1 MEIIVKH
8 GNRAKAIIVNSITL
22 YRLFASLLLLY
33 FIIINDL
40 TVFKWMLLVSF
51 FTDAIDGFLARK
63 FKVTSIMGSK
73 FDSIADDLTILMA
86 VIGVFEFK
94 PGFISHEKFLVVT
107 LLGLYLIQTILALL
121 RYGRMSSFHTYLAKF
136 AAIAQG
142 LFFLL
147 LFFLPQWPLGLFR
160 IAAVLTILD
169 LLEEI
174 ILVSILPHWQTDVK
188 GIYWV
193 IKKELPIH

>member
-121 RYGRMSSFHTYLAKF
+121 RYGRMSSFHTYLAKL
-136 AAIAQG
+136 Q
-142 LFFLL
+142 L
-147 LFFLPQWPLGLFR
+147 
-160 IAAVLTILD
+160 
-169 LLEEI
+169 
-174 ILVSILPHWQTDVK
+174 
-188 GIYWV
+188 
-193 IKKELPIH
+193 